1 MKKIIIQV
9 DNIIHET
16 KSAYYLD
23 CEGDKVWFPKS
34 KVKLN
39 IKKKELELPEWLAK
53 EKFPGEF

>member
-1 MKKIIIQV
+1 M

-16 KSAYYLD
+16 ENAYYLN

-39 IKKKELELPEWLAK
+39 IEKKELELPEWLAK